1 MQFQRR
7 KRGARQVQITPEFV
21 QVGDK
26 IIGSA
31 PWGAPGERRQ
41 DRFMVFTVRDGKIV
55 DMQGFTA
62 RRDAERFAHRGS

>member
-7 KRGARQVQITPEFV
+7 KLGAGPAPIHPEFV

-31 PWGAPGERRQ
+31 PWGTPGDPQQE
-41 DRFMVFTVRDGKIV
+41 RFMVFTIRDSKIV
-55 DMQGFTA
+55 DMQGFTS
-62 RRDAERFAHRGS
+62 RRDAERFAKRR

>member
-7 KRGARQVQITPEFV
+7 KRGARQALINPEFV

-31 PWGAPGERRQ
+31 LWGAPGERYQ
-41 DRFMVFTVRDGKIV
+41 ERFMVLTVRNDKIV
-55 DMQGFTA
+55 DMQGFTS
-62 RRDAERFAHRGS
+62 RRDAERFAKRR

>member
-7 KRGARQVQITPEFV
+7 KRGVRQVRIDPEFV

-31 PWGAPGERRQ
+31 PWATSGDRYEE
-41 DRFMVFTVRDGKIV
+41 RFMVFTVRDNKII
-55 DMQGFTA
+55 DMQGFTS
-62 RRDAERFAHRGS
+62 RRDAERFANRK

>member
-7 KRGARQVQITPEFV
+7 KRGDRQVAINPEFV

-31 PWGAPGERRQ
+31 PWAPSGERYEE
-41 DRFMVFTVRDGKIV
+41 RFMVFTIRDNKIV
-55 DMQGFTA
+55 DMQGFTS
-62 RRDAERFAHRGS
+62 RRDAERFVNRR